1 MFVKI
6 TLAIALVL
14 ATASGALAAPKQK
27 HNTNRALDLSDTR
40 GQHGG
45 STARAKAAYG
55 KTAHAKRAHVRTA
68 QKQRHRTNQAY
79 AAYESRN
86 WSFESATSALAM
98 VSPKQSSSRHYELY
112 NTRAQYTGPAS
123 VAAATPKRK
132 HSSNPAYDV
141 YDTRGWYIG
150 SDPDATVRFMMA
162 ADPASTD

>member
-6 TLAIALVL
+6 TLAIALIL

-27 HNTNRALDLSDTR
+27 HNTSRADLSDTR

-45 STARAKAAYG
+45 SAARAKAAYG
-55 KTAHAKRAHVRTA
+55 KTTHAKRTHVRTA

-98 VSPKQSSSRHYELY
+98 VSPKQSSSRQYELY
-112 NTRAQYTGPAS
+112 NTRAQYTGLAS
-123 VAAATPKRK
+123 GAAATPKQR

-150 SDPDATVRFMMA
+150 SDPDATIRSMIAM
-162 ADPASTD
+162 DPALVD